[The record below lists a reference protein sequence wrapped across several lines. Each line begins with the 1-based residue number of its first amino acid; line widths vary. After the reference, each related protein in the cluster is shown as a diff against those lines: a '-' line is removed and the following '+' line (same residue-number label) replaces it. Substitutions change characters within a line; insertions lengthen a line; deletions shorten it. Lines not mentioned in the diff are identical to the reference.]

1 MIYSQNNHTHM
12 KPDVNKFSIAQMTS
26 NTSGKTSGS
35 GTMGVLICVVGAFCF
50 LLGCIDKMFIGKDI
64 DVISQSIF
72 FVGIGAGLL
81 GYRKSKDG
89 GKSEETETIEKTTE
103 TGDEEQQLNS

>member
-1 MIYSQNNHTHM
+1 MIYSQNNHIHM
-12 KPDVNKFSIAQMTS
+12 KTDVNKFSLAQMTS

-35 GTMGVLICVVGAFCF
+35 GTMGIVICLVGTFCF

-89 GKSEETETIEKTTE
+89 KTEEKIENAIE
-103 TGDEEQQLNS
+103 TGNEEQQLNS